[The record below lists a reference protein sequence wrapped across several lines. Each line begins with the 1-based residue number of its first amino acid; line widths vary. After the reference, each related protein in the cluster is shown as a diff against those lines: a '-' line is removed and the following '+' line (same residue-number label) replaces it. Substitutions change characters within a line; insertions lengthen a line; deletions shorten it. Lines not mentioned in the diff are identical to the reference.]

1 MPTSRASG
9 NQIEETT
16 NALLSQLTFAT
27 QNSVLKFPIGTESQ
41 RPANPAVGML
51 RFNTTNDR
59 PEQYMNVASNNQPG
73 WKEIKGGG
81 GGAGL
86 GDYQLIRGNARTIEE
101 DLIIPS
107 NSEVNYGF
115 EYAFTIGPEIT
126 ISSPYTLTIP
136 DGTTYTIVDTGDE
149 PNTLDIGSGAG
160 SIIGPQWTNI
170 GSGDGLGTY
179 QLIRGNPRTISENLT
194 IPAVST
200 TTSITAQTG
209 WYDSSTPALYSGSFY
224 TVGTGFTTAAG
235 TGSGSGAIIDVTSI
249 GTYQDGGILTIN
261 VTNGGSGYAVGDRVI
276 INHKYPGAIMSFE
289 YVSGQGANGNRT
301 AGTYGPFTIQSSWTA
316 ANGVGGTPQVVVGS
330 DGSIS
335 SLNLAQGAELAA
347 GPDNNAGWNYVE
359 DEEVTIPG
367 NLIGGSTPADDLVMK
382 TAMVTGDGDR
392 GQIKVT
398 AIGVDASLNN
408 YAFEDSYSV
417 GPDITI
423 SSGYT
428 VTVSDGVTYQI
439 L

>member
-9 NQIEETT
+9 NQIEDTT

-41 RPANPAVGML
+41 RPSNPAVGML

-59 PEQYMNVASNNQPG
+59 PEQYMSVASNNQPG

-86 GDYQLIRGNARTIEE
+86 GDFQLIRGNARTIEE

-107 NSEVNYGF
+107 NSETNYGF

-179 QLIRGNPRTISENLT
+179 QLIRGNPRTISENIT
-194 IPAVST
+194 IP
-200 TTSITAQTG
+200 
-209 WYDSSTPALYSGSFY
+209 F
-224 TVGTGFTTAAG
+224 
-235 TGSGSGAIIDVTSI
+235 
-249 GTYQDGGILTIN
+249 
-261 VTNGGSGYAVGDRVI
+261 
-276 INHKYPGAIMSFE
+276 
-289 YVSGQGANGNRT
+289 
-301 AGTYGPFTIQSSWTA
+301 
-316 ANGVGGTPQVVVGS
+316 
-330 DGSIS
+330 
-335 SLNLAQGAELAA
+335 
-347 GPDNNAGWNYVE
+347 
-359 DEEVTIPG
+359 
-367 NLIGGSTPADDLVMK
+367 
-382 TAMVTGDGDR
+382 
-392 GQIKVT
+392 
-398 AIGVDASLNN
+398 DASTNN
-408 YAFEDSYSV
+408 YAFEESYSV
-417 GPDITI
+417 GPNITI

-428 VTVSDGVTYQI
+428 ITVSEGVTYQI